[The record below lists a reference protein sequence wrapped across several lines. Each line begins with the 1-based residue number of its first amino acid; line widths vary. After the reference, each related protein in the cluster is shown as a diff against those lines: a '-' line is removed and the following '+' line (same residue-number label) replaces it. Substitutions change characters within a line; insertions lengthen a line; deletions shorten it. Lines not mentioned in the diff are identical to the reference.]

1 MCQVLEIS
9 RSGYYDWHDRKEC
22 GRSQRDRILLTEIR
36 KIHQDTKEA
45 YGAIKTWRALKEAGI
60 GCGKPPHGT
69 TETAG
74 RYRTLGANENFAW
87 RIRRIITRHGHLIW

>member
-9 RSGYYDWHDRKEC
+9 RSGITTGTVRKER
-22 GRSQRDRILLTEIR
+22 GRSQRDRILPTEIR
-36 KIHQDTKEA
+36 KIHQDIKEA

-60 GCGKPPHGT
+60 GCGKPPRGT

-74 RYRTLGANENFAW
+74 RYRSSAQMKISRGVSGAS
-87 RIRRIITRHGHLIW
+87 